1 MYNYLKVVCQ
11 KIFCLYTFGDFC
23 SLQYVLLFISHE
35 FTDFIYIEDM
45 KTLYY
50 ILRIFWGR
58 ARSKML
64 GAPLNKGL
72 AGNRIHQ
79 LKLVLIPKMLNGWKP
94 WRITGQWNPRARLPG
109 PHLQRTLWLLG
120 QHLAELVVAHGV
132 LPKSEW
138 KGYVYWGRGLY
149 SRNPSK
155 RLEDWL
161 FSFANHPKVGRFL
174 LLEELKPVT
183 PSDKPAYF
191 NQAQSPHQGDKIET

>member
-1 MYNYLKVVCQ
+1 
-11 KIFCLYTFGDFC
+11 
-23 SLQYVLLFISHE
+23 
-35 FTDFIYIEDM
+35 M

-50 ILRIFWGR
+50 TLKIFWGR

-138 KGYVYWGRGLY
+138 KGYVYWGRGLVG
-149 SRNPSK
+149 
-155 RLEDWL
+155 
-161 FSFANHPKVGRFL
+161 NHPKDSRTGCFPSQITPKLVGSCY
-174 LLEELKPVT
+174 LKSWNLWRHPTSLRTSTRRNHHIKVIK
-183 PSDKPAYF
+183 SR
-191 NQAQSPHQGDKIET
+191 HKIKEGTSYLCDHNS